1 MESHFHTSERPLQ
14 IQIEVFNIFRGRNL
28 LTRREVSEIL
38 RRASP
43 SGSHQ
48 YQYQSPEALA
58 LLAVVDVCALVVV
71 LSVLCIEFYYLSDI

>member
-48 YQYQSPEALA
+48 HQYQSPEALA